1 MKITK
6 TKEVVTEE
14 IEVQQGEYYFDIQA
28 RSHKMTVGET
38 DEDGYTKYKMETLNN
53 FGNIYSIR
61 VYDDE
66 CNSEEVPYDFKQ
78 FILGEA
84 GKKITKEE
92 FDFEKQD
99 ILKRITNE

>member
-1 MKITK
+1 MRIVK

-14 IEVQQGEYYFDIQA
+14 IEVKPWEYYFENN
-28 RSHKMTVGET
+28 RGGYKMTFGET

-66 CNSEEVPYDFKQ
+66 CNSEDVPYDFKQ

-84 GKKITKEE
+84 GKKLQK
-92 FDFEKQD
+92 KNL
-99 ILKRITNE
+99 ILKNKIY